1 MNRSLSPVHAETL
14 LKRNQLL
21 KALILKFAALAIRFI
36 PESKSSSIA
45 PVVSNGFKNAML
57 TLTKNH
63 NFYSLNFLSGR
74 KRIIPYLS
82 VFL

>member
-1 MNRSLSPVHAETL
+1 
-14 LKRNQLL
+14 
-21 KALILKFAALAIRFI
+21 
-36 PESKSSSIA
+36 
-45 PVVSNGFKNAML
+45 VSNGFKNAML